1 MIERVYLLF
10 EIVSIILVLWILHG
24 SKKRPGICT
33 IIYVCLELIIV
44 SLIGEGWIS
53 NYYFSLAYLG
63 LVVVDIF
70 EFNDN
75 LKNSIIYIVTDYF
88 LIFCCQ
94 LIGAVIFAIVNH
106 TEKIPVNGAIL
117 INATVLIIL
126 LLSLI
131 KFRLHNFFA
140 IFLEKG
146 KITNFILSIL
156 GIVLV
161 IMLKKQITQ
170 LRFNWDLVVYAILF
184 FTIILLVVLKLE
196 RERMQNIQ
204 YLEELKQYQQYNVV
218 YKDIISEIRHRQ
230 HDFNNHLQAL
240 YSMSAACDNLDQL
253 RKEEEE
259 YLKELEENNKTYHL
273 LNENVSSLLV
283 AFLYVK
289 FKGIQEKDICI
300 NYAINIK
307 NVEKIIPF
315 SSMVELVGNML
326 DNAVEA
332 VLKDE
337 NKKIWFLMEE
347 NQDVFHFKISNS
359 YKWDNANLRHFEIKD
374 GKSGKGA
381 GHGYGLTNVKR
392 IINNYRGMLQIEFS
406 IEEDIKVIVFDII
419 LPLKKEVS

>member
-24 SKKRPGICT
+24 SRKCPGICT

-140 IFLEKG
+140 IFWKKG
-146 KITNFILSIL
+146 KSQIL
-156 GIVLV
+156 
-161 IMLKKQITQ
+161 
-170 LRFNWDLVVYAILF
+170 YYLF
-184 FTIILLVVLKLE
+184 
-196 RERMQNIQ
+196 
-204 YLEELKQYQQYNVV
+204 
-218 YKDIISEIRHRQ
+218 
-230 HDFNNHLQAL
+230 
-240 YSMSAACDNLDQL
+240 
-253 RKEEEE
+253 
-259 YLKELEENNKTYHL
+259 
-273 LNENVSSLLV
+273 
-283 AFLYVK
+283 
-289 FKGIQEKDICI
+289 
-300 NYAINIK
+300 
-307 NVEKIIPF
+307 
-315 SSMVELVGNML
+315 
-326 DNAVEA
+326 
-332 VLKDE
+332 
-337 NKKIWFLMEE
+337 
-347 NQDVFHFKISNS
+347 
-359 YKWDNANLRHFEIKD
+359 
-374 GKSGKGA
+374 
-381 GHGYGLTNVKR
+381 
-392 IINNYRGMLQIEFS
+392 
-406 IEEDIKVIVFDII
+406 
-419 LPLKKEVS
+419 